1 MVCGQDHSLFLLF
14 FLQTK
19 QVYPLTFIGEFR
31 VGGVSV
37 IQTESS
43 RKKTLRENLKFRM
56 FIREE
61 GEARLGR
68 GRGTAAVQPEQ
79 QPWQTPRGAVD
90 LQ

>member
-1 MVCGQDHSLFLLF
+1 MVCGQDHTLFLLF

-19 QVYPLTFIGEFR
+19 QVYPLIFTGEFR

-56 FIREE
+56 FVREE

-68 GRGTAAVQPEQ
+68 GRSTAAVQ
-79 QPWQTPRGAVD
+79 A
-90 LQ
+90 